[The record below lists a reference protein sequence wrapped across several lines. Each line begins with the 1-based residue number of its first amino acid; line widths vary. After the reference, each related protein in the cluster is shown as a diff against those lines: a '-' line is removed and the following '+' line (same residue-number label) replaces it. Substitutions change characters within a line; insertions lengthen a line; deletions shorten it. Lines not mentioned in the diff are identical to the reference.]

1 MSFPTTPVPS
11 TISIRSITPTF
22 TSVTQSLKRQ
32 VRQRGGQR
40 WLISASYPPLNRTEF
55 APVWAFAQLQKGQFN
70 TFTFIP
76 PVYGNTSGTATGT
89 LLVNNSGGYAV
100 GTTTIVSDGLTGTLK
115 AGDFL
120 KFAGHDKVYT
130 LTADS
135 GTSYPAFIDASSNIQ
150 AMSQTDILD
159 TFIHPAIDLLTAG
172 TTTSQQAGTYHIS
185 NASSV
190 SGSTLVSA
198 TPVFS
203 DTRANTASF
212 SAGNIGTSGTTQD
225 FPTTINNYYLHRID
239 GSDTSYTLPIFVRA
253 SDNHLQ
259 VFPEADFETMVKNII
274 DYTAVSSTDGYSIS
288 YNVGTSGSGVTRGSG
303 MANTILN
310 GSGNRQTRF
319 VNANDY
325 RAQEFPNGTAVT
337 SATYYLRINKS

>member
-1 MSFPTTPVPS
+1 MAVRTPIYNNAGDIQEMTSAMIDSVIDQVVYQYSQTPSVALSVVASSGSLAAMSDT
-11 TISIRSITPTF
+11 R
-22 TSVTQSLKRQ
+22 LK
-32 VRQRGGQR
+32 
-40 WLISASYPPLNRTEF
+40 
-55 APVWAFAQLQKGQFN
+55 
-70 TFTFIP
+70 
-76 PVYGNTSGTATGT
+76 SGTSATSAT
-89 LLVNNSGGYAV
+89 AFPSEA
-100 GTTTIVSDGLTGTLK
+100 TTGEPQTVTTSY
-115 AGDFL
+115 
-120 KFAGHDKVYT
+120 DKITSTNASIT

-203 DTRANTASF
+203 DTRANTSSYQAS
-212 SAGNIGTSGTTQD
+212 NIGTSGTTQD

-253 SDNHLQ
+253 TDNHLQ